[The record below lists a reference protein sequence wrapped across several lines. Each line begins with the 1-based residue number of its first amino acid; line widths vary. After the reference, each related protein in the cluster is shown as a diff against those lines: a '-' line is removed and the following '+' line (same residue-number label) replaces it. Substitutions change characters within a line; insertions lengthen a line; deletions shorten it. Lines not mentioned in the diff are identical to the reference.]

1 MSKEIRCI
9 GCGSVLQDQD
19 PKAAGYMP
27 TSALKKAQAGAEEV
41 YCKRCFRLR
50 HYNEINP
57 VAVHQDDFLKT
68 LSQLGQKPAL
78 VVNVVD
84 LFDFN
89 GSLLT
94 SLPRFIGNNDFILV
108 GNKADL
114 FPPNLRVSKLKDWM
128 RQQANKHG
136 LYPKKIF
143 LLSAKS
149 SNGLDELVSY
159 LDKAGKTKDIYFAGV
174 TNVGKSTLVNAILKQ
189 ASGEG
194 QLITTSSYPGTTLAQ
209 IEIPLASGHQ
219 LVDTPGILSDSQ
231 LASRLSPASLK
242 LVTPKKRLK
251 PKTYQLLPGQTLF
264 ISGLARIDFLQG
276 KANSFVVYCAR
287 DLVVHRTKTSNADE
301 FYEKHKGELL
311 QPPTLGDDLPALRGQ
326 DYSSR
331 EKSDLLLGGLGFVT
345 IPTGVTVRSYT
356 PGGIGQGIRRALI

>member
-1 MSKEIRCI
+1 MSEEIRCI

-19 PKAAGYMP
+19 PKAAGFLP
-27 TSALKKAQAGAEEV
+27 ASALKKAQTSAAAV

-50 HYNEINP
+50 HYNEVTP

-68 LSQLGQKPAL
+68 LGQLDKTQAL
-78 VVNVVD
+78 IVNVVD

-94 SLPRFIGNNDFILV
+94 SLPRFIGKNDFILV

-114 FPPNLRVSKLKDWM
+114 FPHNLRQSKLKDWL

-149 SNGLDELVSY
+149 NNGLDDLVAY

-194 QLITTSSYPGTTLAQ
+194 QLITTSGYPGTTLAQ
-209 IEIPLASGHQ
+209 IEIPLASGHK
-219 LVDTPGILSDSQ
+219 LVDTPGILSDRQ

-242 LVTPKKRLK
+242 LVTPKKQLK

-276 KANSFVVYCAR
+276 QSTSFVVYCAR
-287 DLVVHRTKTSNADE
+287 DLVVHRTKTANADT
-301 FYEKHKGELL
+301 FYEKHQGELL
-311 QPPTLGDDLPALRGQ
+311 KPPTPGDKLPALRPQ
-326 DYSSR
+326 DYSSH

-345 IPTGVTVRSYT
+345 IPAGVTVRSYT